1 MNANDT
7 KNSFIHN
14 DIRFGSAM
22 GFLENLESSI
32 WEDKPVNDGLALKV
46 FQDFCCD
53 SCSCKSENDHNK

>member
-1 MNANDT
+1 
-7 KNSFIHN
+7 
-14 DIRFGSAM
+14 M